1 MEDEGQEI
9 AFVGALIF
17 QNLCEMI
24 FLCGVNG
31 GYILAFAIGMRI
43 LLQKEN
49 YSRARKALI
58 GLLLAGFVFTL
69 LYICEVIIGSLVIL
83 KFGLVVSL
91 PGGLA
96 AQEMAANSQSALM
109 SSLVLQSL
117 CGDVMYLIADAVI
130 VWRAWAIWVE
140 KSNIKCSL
148 FILLLLD
155 IGVTI
160 ADIITDAEFDTNPNT
175 RPIPTETLD
184 WVGIVLSLTV
194 NIVATLL
201 IAYRAWA
208 HHRSIQ
214 TFAPNRKTQ
223 VEMILFLV
231 VESGAIFGVVQIF
244 SIVFQALDVH
254 ATPLS
259 PIDTASTFVQGLYA
273 YSAAINPVAL
283 IILVQTGSTYDH
295 SFHLEEG
302 EEIKLPTVQQQCS
315 QEDIP
320 SHIAN

>member
-1 MEDEGQEI
+1 
-9 AFVGALIF
+9 
-17 QNLCEMI
+17 
-24 FLCGVNG
+24 
-31 GYILAFAIGMRI
+31 
-43 LLQKEN
+43 
-49 YSRARKALI
+49 
-58 GLLLAGFVFTL
+58 
-69 LYICEVIIGSLVIL
+69 
-83 KFGLVVSL
+83 
-91 PGGLA
+91 
-96 AQEMAANSQSALM
+96 MAANSQSALM

-140 KSNIKCSL
+140 KSNIKWSL

-223 VEMILFLV
+223 VR
-231 VESGAIFGVVQIF
+231 
-244 SIVFQALDVH
+244 
-254 ATPLS
+254 
-259 PIDTASTFVQGLYA
+259 
-273 YSAAINPVAL
+273 
-283 IILVQTGSTYDH
+283 
-295 SFHLEEG
+295 
-302 EEIKLPTVQQQCS
+302 
-315 QEDIP
+315 
-320 SHIAN
+320 